1 MTVFGSNQ
9 AAEFTNL
16 EVHMNTRYLLL
27 ALTVSLANASGAKAQ
42 TDVPNP
48 PVSGDGIMTMAL
60 TGDAIITRA
69 LSPYVEPGY
78 LEMIEGIRSADMAF
92 TNLEV
97 LLHDYEPHPAYQSGG
112 TWMRADPAMA
122 DELVWAGFDM
132 VSFANNHTGDYGPLG
147 ARLTRQH
154 ARAAGLVGSGSGEDL
169 NEAREAKFLETADG
183 RVALI
188 SLASTF
194 TAHSVAGVPGAAMVG
209 RPGLNP
215 LRHERWRVVTRDQL
229 EGLREGLAGAGFGVP
244 ESGDA
249 ITVSGN
255 RVEVGNDVGL
265 HTSPD
270 PDDVSAIAAVVRNAK
285 MLADYVVVSIHAH
298 EGGTNRTIPADFIIE
313 FAHAVIDAGADVMVG
328 HGPHVLRGVEIYNG
342 RPILYSLGDFIFQN
356 ETLLRLPAENFARYG
371 LDPTAGVSAFN
382 FERYAGDT
390 RSFPADP
397 EIWEGAIAM
406 PSFRDGELVELRLL
420 PVTLGFGEPPSV
432 RGRPL
437 PATGALGQKI
447 VRDLIERSAHFG
459 TAVEERDGAAIV
471 QIPR

>member
-1 MTVFGSNQ
+1 MNAPSALFALSLTFLAPAGALAQSGVPDP
-9 AAEFTNL
+9 AA
-16 EVHMNTRYLLL
+16 
-27 ALTVSLANASGAKAQ
+27 
-42 TDVPNP
+42 P
-48 PVSGDGIMTMAL
+48 GDGVMTMTL

-69 LSPYVEPGY
+69 LSPYVEPSY
-78 LEMIEGIRSADMAF
+78 LEMIDLLRSADMAF

-97 LLHDYEPHPAYQSGG
+97 LLHDYEPYPAYQSGG
-112 TWMRADPAMA
+112 TWMRAAPEMA

-147 ARLTRQH
+147 GQLTRQY
-154 ARAAGLVGSGSGEDL
+154 ARAAGLVGAGSGEDL

-194 TAHSVAGVPGAAMVG
+194 TAHSVAGLPGAATVG

-229 EGLREGLAGAGFGVP
+229 ESLREGVDGVGVGVP
-244 ESGDA
+244 EGGSGF
-249 ITVSGN
+249 TVFGN
-255 RVEVGNDVGL
+255 RFEVGSDTGI
-265 HTSPD
+265 HTAPD
-270 PDDVSAIAAVVRNAK
+270 PDDVAAITSVVRNAK

-298 EGGTNRTIPADFIIE
+298 EGGAHRTIPADFIIE

-342 RPILYSLGDFIFQN
+342 KPILYSLGDFVFQN
-356 ETLLRLPAENFARYG
+356 ETLLRLPAENFARYD

-382 FERYAGDT
+382 YERYAGDT

-397 EIWEGAIAM
+397 EIWEGAIAV
-406 PSFRDGELVELRLL
+406 PSFRGGELVELRLL

-437 PATGALGQKI
+437 PATGELGRKI
-447 VRDLIERSAHFG
+447 VQDVIDRSAHFG
-459 TAVEERDGAAIV
+459 TTVEAKDGAALV
-471 QIPR
+471 SIPR

>member
-1 MTVFGSNQ
+1 
-9 AAEFTNL
+9 
-16 EVHMNTRYLLL
+16 MNIRSMLL
-27 ALTVSLANASGAKAQ
+27 ALAFNFAGATVATAQ
-42 TDVPNP
+42 SAVPSP
-48 PVSGDGIMTMAL
+48 SAPGDGVMTMAL

-69 LSPYVEPGY
+69 LSPYVELAY
-78 LEMIEGIRSADMAF
+78 LEMIEGLRSADMAF

-97 LLHDYEPHPAYQSGG
+97 LLHDYEPYPAYQSGG

-147 ARLTRQH
+147 ARLTRQY
-154 ARAAGLVGSGSGEDL
+154 ARAAGLVGAGSGEDL

-229 EGLREGLAGAGFGVP
+229 ENLREGLSGAGFGVT

-249 ITVSGN
+249 VRVSGN
-255 RVEVGNDVGL
+255 RVEAGSDLGL

-270 PDDVSAIAAVVRNAK
+270 PDDVAAITAVVRNAK

-298 EGGTNRTIPADFIIE
+298 EGGTNRTIPADFIVE

-342 RPILYSLGDFIFQN
+342 KPILYSLGDFIFQN
-356 ETLLRLPAENFARYG
+356 ETLLRLPAENYARYR
-371 LDPTAGVSAFN
+371 LNPTAGVSAFN

-437 PATGALGQKI
+437 PASGELGQKI
-447 VRDLIERSAHFG
+447 VRDLIARSAHFG
-459 TAVEERDGAAIV
+459 TTVEESDGAAIV